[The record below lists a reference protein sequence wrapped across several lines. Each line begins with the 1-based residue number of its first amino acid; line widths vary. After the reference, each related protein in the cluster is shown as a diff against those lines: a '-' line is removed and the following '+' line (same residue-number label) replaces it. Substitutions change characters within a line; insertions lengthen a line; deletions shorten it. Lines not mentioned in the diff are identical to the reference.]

1 MGWRGGRGWGGEVG
15 GVGVARWEGWS
26 SGGGGLDGG
35 LDGGSGVGGG
45 GGRRAGGRAGGV
57 KGGRQGVCGR
67 EAGLSLS
74 TLSLSLLS
82 LSLLYSLSTSRMIFL
97 TCDAGARVLPHSAA
111 KGTLD
116 RWAVR
121 VQWWRAPRSS
131 RAAPRAMRRQ
141 HTPPEAPYPRPPAAA
156 PLRGCSA
163 ARPAATVAARPWGAA
178 RPRAAAWARM
188 RTLGGRGRGWAR
200 PGFAPYPSPREPCEG
215 GPQRSAARR
224 WPARRRPSK
233 GAG

>member
-15 GVGVARWEGWS
+15 GLVVGWWGVRWRVRGR
-26 SGGGGLDGG
+26 
-35 LDGGSGVGGG
+35 VRC
-45 GGRRAGGRAGGV
+45 GRRGGEE
-57 KGGRQGVCGR
+57 GGRQGGGGKGG
-67 EAGLSLS
+67 EAGGVRKGGRSSLSLYS
-74 TLSLSLLS
+74 LSLSLLS

>member
-1 MGWRGGRGWGGEVG
+1 MEGQV
-15 GVGVARWEGWS
+15 WEA
-26 SGGGGLDGG
+26 
-35 LDGGSGVGGG
+35 GGG
-45 GGRRAGGRAGGV
+45 GGREAGRGGKRGGGRGCAE
-57 KGGRQGVCGR
+57 GRQVSLSLLS
-67 EAGLSLS
+67 LSLS
-74 TLSLSLLS
+74 TLSLSTL
-82 LSLLYSLSTSRMIFL
+82 LSTSRMIFL